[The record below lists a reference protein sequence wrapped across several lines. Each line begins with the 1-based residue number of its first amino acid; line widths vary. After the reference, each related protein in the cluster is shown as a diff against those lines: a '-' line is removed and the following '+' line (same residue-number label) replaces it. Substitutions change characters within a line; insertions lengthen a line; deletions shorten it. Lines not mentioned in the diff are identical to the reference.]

1 MEATTD
7 WRGFQSVFQ
16 PRRRLRAEQSTSRVY
31 AVVAQEKVVA
41 AQTDGED
48 LSSGI
53 GRPFAEFAQDHAN
66 REIVVIDQ
74 AVADA
79 QLKAVLS
86 LGHYYDQC
94 ENLREVVQASVVQKG
109 AQRGKVR
116 QVQGQEL
123 LMVRHF
129 LLEAIR
135 TWWAR
140 VLPASYGIYLR
151 IAGSDGPENA
161 GGRGPRQFFMIV
173 RRGRLE
179 SFHAPDLSLMIPDRR
194 GHSGDVV
201 KFLSERSQ
209 LPVQGIFV
217 SAEQWVQWS
226 ASRNPWP
233 EIAEAVKKDAALL
246 VPASWGLAGLLKARS
261 FFGV

>member
-1 MEATTD
+1 MDVTTD

-16 PRRRLRAEQSTSRVY
+16 PRRRLRADQSTARVY
-31 AVVAQEKVVA
+31 IVVHGGQVIA

-48 LSSGI
+48 LSADLGKSV
-53 GRPFAEFAQDHAN
+53 AEFAAEHSN
-66 REIVVIDQ
+66 REIVMMDQ
-74 AVADA
+74 TVADQKMA
-79 QLKAVLS
+79 AAIS

-94 ENLREVVQASVVQKG
+94 ENLRESVSGQIYQKG
-109 AQRGKVR
+109 AREGKMRTVS
-116 QVQGQEL
+116 GQDL
-123 LMVRHF
+123 LVTRHF

-140 VLPASYGIYLR
+140 VLPASYGIFLR
-151 IAGSDGPENA
+151 IEGQDGPEST
-161 GGRGPRQFFMIV
+161 GGRGARQYFMIV

-179 SFHAPDLSLMIPDRR
+179 SFHSPDLSLMVPERR
-194 GHSGDVV
+194 RVGTDVV

-217 SAEQWVQWS
+217 QPEQWAHWS

-233 EIAEAVKKDAALL
+233 EIAEASKKNSRLL
-246 VPASWGLAGLLKARS
+246 VPAKFGLSALLSARA
-261 FFGV
+261 FFGF